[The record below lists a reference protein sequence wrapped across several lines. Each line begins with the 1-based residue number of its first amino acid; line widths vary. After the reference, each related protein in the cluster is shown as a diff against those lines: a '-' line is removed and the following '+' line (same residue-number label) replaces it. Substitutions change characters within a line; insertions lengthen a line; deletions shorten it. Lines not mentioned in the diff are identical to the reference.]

1 MRRDK
6 TLKVCA
12 NHFLQPWMLL
22 KQMKGSDRAWM
33 WLVQADFAGK
43 RLSRQVCTQMKK
55 LQFFDI
61 GDIMFFLT
69 DEEAKQ
75 ETLAIRFANA
85 DNAKKFKD
93 AFDNAVLKVTET
105 EADRIEGKDEV
116 AEKPKSKDDD
126 PSEKMTQLTIKEET
140 SK

>member
-1 MRRDK
+1 MFFG
-6 TLKVCA
+6 L
-12 NHFLQPWMLL
+12 FIQI
-22 KQMKGSDRAWM
+22 
-33 WLVQADFAGK
+33 
-43 RLSRQVCTQMKK
+43 K
-55 LQFFDI
+55 LQFLDI
-61 GDIMFFLT
+61 AFILYSSFT

-126 PSEKMTQLTIKEET
+126 PSDKMTQLTIKEET

>member
-1 MRRDK
+1 MVYVD
-6 TLKVCA
+6 
-12 NHFLQPWMLL
+12 
-22 KQMKGSDRAWM
+22 
-33 WLVQADFAGK
+33 
-43 RLSRQVCTQMKK
+43 KK
-55 LQFFDI
+55 LQFLDI
-61 GDIMFFLT
+61 AYIISYPSFT

>member
-1 MRRDK
+1 
-6 TLKVCA
+6 
-12 NHFLQPWMLL
+12 MLIL
-22 KQMKGSDRAWM
+22 YS
-33 WLVQADFAGK
+33 F
-43 RLSRQVCTQMKK
+43 
-55 LQFFDI
+55 
-61 GDIMFFLT
+61 T

-126 PSEKMTQLTIKEET
+126 PSEKMTQLTSDASHERASSSCQRQNPHK
-140 SK
+140 SDCVS